1 MEKSSFLCHC
11 RLLLLLLLLLIGL
24 FIQQAAS
31 SSNNQKKAYIVYFGE
46 HHGEKSIEE
55 IKERHHSYLMYVKES
70 EEDAKSCL
78 LYNYKHSINAFA
90 AILTPQQASKLS
102 DLDEVV
108 SVIESKKYRME
119 TTRSWEFSGVE
130 EDKPTINDLVSRAN
144 YGKDVVIGML
154 DSGVWP
160 KSKSFSDK
168 GMGPIPKSWK
178 GICQTGPA
186 FQSAHCN
193 RKIIG
198 ARYYLKGYEHHF
210 GRLNKT
216 ADYRSPCDKDGHG
229 SHTAS
234 IAGGR
239 RVYNVSAF
247 GGVAWGT
254 ASGGAPWAR
263 LAIYKVCWAIPNQM
277 KALGNVCFDTD
288 MLAAMDDAIADG
300 VDVLSLSIG
309 KSEPYNY
316 TDDGMAIGAL
326 HAVKKDIVVSC
337 SAGNYGPTPS
347 ALSNVAP
354 WIITVGAST
363 VDREFYSPVI
373 LGNGLKIKGLSVA
386 PSKLERKKMYP
397 LVYAGDIMNP
407 HAPRNQSGLCVAG
420 SLSHEKAKGK
430 IVLCFRGEGISRF
443 AGSLEVQRSG
453 GAGMILGNVPAVG
466 RRPHA
471 DPHFVPATAVSY
483 EDANIILKYIKSRKN
498 PTATIVPPVTI
509 YGSRPAPAMA
519 NFSSRGPN
527 PIDPHFLKPDITAP
541 GVDILAAWS
550 EQDSP
555 TKLPKYLDPRIVQYN
570 LYSGTSMSCPH
581 VSAAAALLRAIHPT
595 WSQAA
600 IRSALMTTSTTNN
613 KYGQPITDDST
624 LDNSPA
630 TPFSFGSGHFR
641 PSKAADPGLV
651 YDSNY
656 TDYLH
661 YLCGLKMNSIDPS
674 FKCPPRALHP
684 HDLNYPS
691 IAVPQLRNVVR
702 IKRTVTNVGGG
713 GKNVYFFKS
722 EAPRGVA
729 VSASPNILYFNRVG
743 ERKKFT
749 ITISRKVNNN
759 NRSSKKGEDYSFG
772 WFAWSDGIHYVRSPI
787 AVSST

>member
-1 MEKSSFLCHC
+1 MEKSSFFCFV
-11 RLLLLLLLLLIGL
+11 LLLLLP
-24 FIQQAAS
+24 FIQLQAS
-31 SSNNQKKAYIVYFGE
+31 SSHNHKAYIVYFGE
-46 HHGEKSIEE
+46 HHGDKSWEE
-55 IKERHHSYLMYVKES
+55 IEARHHSYLMSVKES
-70 EEDAKSCL
+70 EEDAKSSL

-102 DLDEVV
+102 ELDEVV
-108 SVIESKKYRME
+108 SVIESKKYRMH

-130 EDKPTINDLVSRAN
+130 EDKPTINDLVYRAN

-210 GRLNKT
+210 GRLNET

-309 KSEPYNY
+309 KSDPYNY
-316 TDDGMAIGAL
+316 TDDGIAIGAL
-326 HAVKKDIVVSC
+326 HAVKRDIVVSC

-347 ALSNVAP
+347 ALSNIAP

-386 PSKLERKKMYP
+386 PSKLKRKKMYP
-397 LVYAGDIMNP
+397 LVYAGDILKP
-407 HAPRNQSGLCVAG
+407 HVPRNQSGLCVAG

-443 AGSLEVQRSG
+443 AGSLEVKRSG

-483 EDANIILKYIKSRKN
+483 EDANMILKYIKSRTN
-498 PTATIVPPVTI
+498 PTANIVPPITI

-527 PIDPHFLKPDITAP
+527 PVDPHFLKPDITAP

-555 TKLPKYLDPRIVQYN
+555 TKLPKYLDPRIVKYN

-581 VSAAAALLRAIHPT
+581 VSAAAALLRAIHPS

-600 IRSALMTTSTTNN
+600 IRSALMTTATTIN
-613 KYGQPITDDST
+613 KSGHPLTDDASP
-624 LDNSPA
+624 DNSPA
-630 TPFSFGSGHFR
+630 SPFSFGSGHFR

-674 FKCPPRALHP
+674 FTCPPRALHP

-691 IAVPQLRNVVR
+691 IAVPRLRGAVR

-713 GKNVYFFKS
+713 GKSVYFFHS
-722 EAPRGVA
+722 EAPPGVA

-743 ERKKFT
+743 ERKRFT
-749 ITISRKVNNN
+749 ITVSGKVKNSNNN
-759 NRSSKKGEDYSFG
+759 DNNNGYSFG
-772 WFAWSDGIHYVRSPI
+772 WFAWTDGIHYVRSPI